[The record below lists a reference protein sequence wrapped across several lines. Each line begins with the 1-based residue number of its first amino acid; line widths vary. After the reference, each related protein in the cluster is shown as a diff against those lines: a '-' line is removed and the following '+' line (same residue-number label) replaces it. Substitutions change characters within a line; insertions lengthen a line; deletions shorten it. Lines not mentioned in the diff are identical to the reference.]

1 MHNDAQNF
9 YPHFLSTL
17 LRCKAELVQAKKVR
31 RHRQEYDNLAKVIT
45 ERPEREA
52 TLSRLAKINE
62 ELQELKRTTERL
74 DAKLDV
80 RQKQFRVL
88 MVTLRDLQ
96 AMLEAEESD
105 RGEEGGTEARMKDEM
120 DTS

>member
-1 MHNDAQNF
+1 MKIRLKRYLCFVNCF
-9 YPHFLSTL
+9 FFS
-17 LRCKAELVQAKKVR
+17 RCKAELVQAKKVR
-31 RHRQEYDNLAKVIT
+31 RHRQEYDNLAKVIA

-52 TLSRLAKINE
+52 SLSRLAKINE
-62 ELQELKRTTERL
+62 ELLELQRTAERL

-96 AMLEAEESD
+96 AMLEVEESD
-105 RGEEGGTEARMKDEM
+105 RGEEEPREEM
-120 DTS
+120 ETH